1 MGKYLNIGN
10 AGFKSMT
17 KDIYVDKT
25 GMIGFINS
33 TLGTTRK
40 LTCVSRPRRFGKS
53 FAAKMLCAYYD
64 KSCDSRGLFEGL
76 DISKDDSFE
85 RFLNKYD
92 VIYLDITLFISMA
105 SDIGNVVKNINTL
118 VVKELR
124 QAYPDITED
133 GMLADALFHVT
144 EVTGNKFIM
153 IIDEWDAL
161 FREAKD
167 DTKIQK
173 EYIDFLRGLFK
184 SSWTDAIFEA
194 AYMTGILPIKKYGN
208 QSAVS
213 DFREYTMLSPG
224 NLAKYMGFT
233 EPEVMGLCE
242 KYDAD
247 FEMMK
252 FWYDGY
258 LFRHLKSVYS
268 PNSVIE
274 AIERNEFGSYW
285 ARTETYESLKVYI
298 DLNEDGLKE
307 AIVQMLGGERVIVDV
322 ETFQNDMTNIRRK
335 DDVLTLLI
343 HLGYLAYDAEKK
355 HVFIP
360 NEEVKQE
367 FVRAVTTGKHVEI
380 AKLIQ
385 NSDHLLKQTLNMDEE
400 AVAEAIEK
408 AHKASAA
415 PISYNNEEALRSTIR
430 IAYISCLDE
439 YTVIDELPSGH
450 GYADIAFVPKRA
462 LSLPVILI
470 ELKWNKTDTGA
481 IRQIKEKDYPQ
492 VFNDFGGEILLV
504 GINYDAKSKK
514 HTCKIEKYM
523 G

>member
-92 VIYLDITLFISMA
+92 VIYLDITLFI
-105 SDIGNVVKNINTL
+105 
-118 VVKELR
+118 
-124 QAYPDITED
+124 
-133 GMLADALFHVT
+133 
-144 EVTGNKFIM
+144 
-153 IIDEWDAL
+153 
-161 FREAKD
+161 
-167 DTKIQK
+167 
-173 EYIDFLRGLFK
+173 
-184 SSWTDAIFEA
+184 
-194 AYMTGILPIKKYGN
+194 
-208 QSAVS
+208 
-213 DFREYTMLSPG
+213 FREYTMLSPG

-233 EPEVMGLCE
+233 ESEVMGLCE